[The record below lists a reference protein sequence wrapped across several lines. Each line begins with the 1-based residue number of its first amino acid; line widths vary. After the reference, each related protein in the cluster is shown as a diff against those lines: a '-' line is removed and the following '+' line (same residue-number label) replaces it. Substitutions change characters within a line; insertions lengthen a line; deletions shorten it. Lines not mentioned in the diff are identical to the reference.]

1 VVAAAVKQARH
12 VAFLPFSGRSLD
24 DGRS

>member
-1 VVAAAVKQARH
+1 VAAAVKQARH

>member
-24 DGRS
+24 DGR

>member
-1 VVAAAVKQARH
+1 VAAAVKQARH

-24 DGRS
+24 DSRS